1 MEVEVYKRWDEENQ
15 KHWWF
20 EGSDAYNKKRET
32 NSKNSI

>member
-20 EGSDAYNKKRET
+20 EGRKKIIY
-32 NSKNSI
+32 SINLAN